1 MYFYEWVTQTKH
13 QYMDLSFQSSVVLLS
28 LWVQVNRLLVQSQ
41 WIAISPP
48 ICSQWQE
55 ATGWRHNT
63 YQPGFGLPSD
73 PVITLTCWEKAAAC
87 NIKIPEPEC
96 WIRKQIFFFWR
107 RRMALIYF
115 DRNRKRNYWRIYG
128 EDVWEKQG
136 ERSTLLRQL

>member
-28 LWVQVNRLLVQSQ
+28 LRVQVNRLLVQSQ

-96 WIRKQIFFFWR
+96 WIRKQIFLKKKKKKKKSCINTRGKMGYIKAKEQCQFTCKRWNPT
-107 RRMALIYF
+107 ALL
-115 DRNRKRNYWRIYG
+115 
-128 EDVWEKQG
+128 
-136 ERSTLLRQL
+136 SS